1 MQDIHTIV
9 VVYQFGKV
17 ASTSVVNA
25 INSAPGFHAIQSHLL
40 GADCLAKVVPY
51 ICDPNTSDYAA
62 QVEYDQLSDAFKTT
76 RMLNQM
82 RDGTG
87 PRKRLVL
94 VTLVREPLS
103 WFRSAILQDL
113 PRYMVLFRGIARHL
127 GLGDPET
134 DAEALSA
141 CLRAALRWLSE
152 VSEDVDDI
160 AHVQWNDNPLRS
172 AVERVVPG
180 DLHHEFLSLFFVMVR
195 PLRWFDTHYT
205 SATGIVLSE
214 FQPYRRGMWKRDP
227 DWVHAYLIRYED
239 LRDGYLTLRDDLGL
253 PAEAVLPRDNVSATK
268 PNSELF
274 ARAFA
279 SSDAEGLRRT
289 LAGCDYARF
298 FGYRQPAPS

>member
-40 GADCLAKVVPY
+40 GADCLMRVVPY

-62 QVEYDQLSDAFKTT
+62 QVEFDQLSAAFTTT
-76 RMLNQM
+76 RMLNQV

-87 PRKRLVL
+87 PRKRFVL

-113 PRYMVLFRGIARHL
+113 PRYMVLFRGIGRTL
-127 GLGDPET
+127 ELGDPE
-134 DAEALSA
+134 AEADALSA
-141 CLRAALRWLSE
+141 CLLVALRWLSE
-152 VSEDVDDI
+152 VAERIEDLANIQWGDHRLKAAVDD
-160 AHVQWNDNPLRS
+160 
-172 AVERVVPG
+172 VVPK
-180 DLHHEFLSLFFVMVR
+180 DLHHEFLSLFFVMIR

-205 SATGIVLSE
+205 SATGITLTE

-227 DWVHAYLIRYED
+227 DWVNAYLIRYED
-239 LRDGYLTLRDDLGL
+239 LQEGYLALRDDLGL
-253 PAEAVLPRDNVSATK
+253 PAEAVLPQDNVSATK
-268 PNSELF
+268 PHSQP
-274 ARAFA
+274 AAQAF
-279 SSDAEGLRRT
+279 SSGEADRLRRT
-289 LAGCDYARF
+289 LGRCDYARF
-298 FGYRQPAPS
+298 FGYRQPAQT